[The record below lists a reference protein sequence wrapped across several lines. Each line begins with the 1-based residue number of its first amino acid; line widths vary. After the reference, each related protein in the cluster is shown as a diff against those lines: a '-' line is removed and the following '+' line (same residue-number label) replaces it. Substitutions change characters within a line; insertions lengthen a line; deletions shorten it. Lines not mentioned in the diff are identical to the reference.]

1 MPSAAAPPEQPL
13 LPLLPRASLPCI
25 THGRFYLKQTCLPLP
40 PVCCCRLEALET
52 TSRDCE
58 QLMPQAQVALAGRA
72 RQLAAELAGVEGD
85 ILEAEAKHELY
96 KLLEIRTRWV
106 GGWVGGWLAGWLAGW
121 LLPRGC

>member
-72 RQLAAELAGVEGD
+72 GGGGGGPAGG
-85 ILEAEAKHELY
+85 A
-96 KLLEIRTRWV
+96 
-106 GGWVGGWLAGWLAGW
+106 GWLAGWLAGCC
-121 LLPRGC
+121 RGGVRCWAGRWMRQVDVESGCDGWAVLEAAL